1 MNAQAITLALPRQR
15 VSIQQALGNP
25 ALWQRIEQHPI
36 AGAANQAFIRRL
48 ARENAWSQEFSVL
61 AMQEYKRYCY
71 LQCGATG
78 SRCPSHAVDQVW
90 HLHLLYTR
98 DYWHHFCP
106 EVLQR
111 ELHHVPSNDGA
122 TYLDQDREHYA
133 QTLADYEQE
142 FGAAPAQIWPDLK
155 QRFNIRENWQWRN
168 TGTTQFKN
176 AGLKHSLGQ
185 LQKYCLHENTILS
198 VTLIFLALI
207 PPYAHANPL
216 EYSGFDFLWLY
227 LKGLLGAGIAGF
239 ILLRLLNSK
248 IVPVGELMPEEI
260 ALLSGGAV
268 RVLDALEVHFLASG
282 QLQYSPLS
290 NELTVGNDARK
301 AADHFLAQQLCKV
314 RNQRNQHDRVAQRA
328 LEAQVVTPIAQK
340 LEAQGLLLSHS
351 AQLQIGLLSCLPI
364 LALMF
369 FGGLKVMIGLSRSKP
384 VSFLVALL
392 ALSAVVCL
400 ITYLKRPRVSAGVG
414 PWLRAHQQKLKR
426 LNDSPTKREW
436 PNAVA
441 LFGMSAL
448 TGTALA
454 SYASWR
460 QPPSDSSS
468 SSGDSDSSS
477 DSGNSDSGDGDSGS
491 SDSGGGDSGGG
502 GCGGCGGGGD

>member
-1 MNAQAITLALPRQR
+1 MKAEAITLALPWQH

-25 ALWQRIEQHPI
+25 ALWQRIEQYPI

-48 ARENAWSQEFSVL
+48 ARENVWSQEFSVL
-61 AMQEYKRYCY
+61 AIQEYKRYCY
-71 LQCGATG
+71 LQCGATS
-78 SRCPSHAVDQVW
+78 SRCPSPAVDQVW
-90 HLHLLYTR
+90 HLHLLYTC

-168 TGTTQFKN
+168 TVTTQFKN

-207 PPYAHANPL
+207 PLYVHANPL
-216 EYSGFDFLWLY
+216 EYSGVDFLGLY

-260 ALLSGGAV
+260 ALLSGGAA
-268 RVLDALEVHFLASG
+268 RVLDALEVHFLATG

-314 RNQRNQHDRVAQRA
+314 RNQHDRVAQRA

-340 LEAQGLLLSHS
+340 LEAQGL
-351 AQLQIGLLSCLPI
+351 I
-364 LALMF
+364 
-369 FGGLKVMIGLSRSKP
+369 
-384 VSFLVALL
+384 
-392 ALSAVVCL
+392 
-400 ITYLKRPRVSAGVG
+400 VG
-414 PWLRAHQQKLKR
+414 P
-426 LNDSPTKREW
+426 S
-436 PNAVA
+436 
-441 LFGMSAL
+441 
-448 TGTALA
+448 
-454 SYASWR
+454 
-460 QPPSDSSS
+460 
-468 SSGDSDSSS
+468 
-477 DSGNSDSGDGDSGS
+477 
-491 SDSGGGDSGGG
+491 
-502 GCGGCGGGGD
+502 

>member
-1 MNAQAITLALPRQR
+1 MKAEAITLALPWQH

-25 ALWQRIEQHPI
+25 ALWQRIEQYPI
-36 AGAANQAFIRRL
+36 AGAANQAFTRRL
-48 ARENAWSQEFSVL
+48 ARENVWSQEFSVL
-61 AMQEYKRYCY
+61 AIQEYKRYCY
-71 LQCGATG
+71 LQCGATS
-78 SRCPSHAVDQVW
+78 SRCPSPAVDQVW
-90 HLHLLYTR
+90 HLHLLYTC

-168 TGTTQFKN
+168 TVTTQFKN

-207 PPYAHANPL
+207 PLYVHANPL
-216 EYSGFDFLWLY
+216 EYSGVDFLGLY

-260 ALLSGGAV
+260 ALLSGGAE
-268 RVLDALEVHFLASG
+268 RVLDALEVHFLATG

-314 RNQRNQHDRVAQRA
+314 RNQHDRVAQRA

-426 LNDSPTKREW
+426 LSDSPTKSEW

-477 DSGNSDSGDGDSGS
+477 DSGSSDSGDGDS
-491 SDSGGGDSGGG
+491 GG
-502 GCGGCGGGGD
+502 GCGGCGGGGGD